1 VPGQEKDTTMQ
12 KPVCLI
18 DTGMDGILRVK
29 QKALDILQQIQ
40 NPVVVVGVVGLYRTG
55 KSYLMNQLA
64 GKQTGFALG
73 STIES
78 KTKGIW
84 MWCVPHP
91 SKAGHTLVL
100 LDTEG
105 LGDIQKGDSKH
116 DTKIFSLAVL
126 LSSTLIYNSRGTID
140 NKAIEEL
147 QFVTEISEH
156 IKFKSSDEVGDSAHF
171 VKFFPTFIWAVRD
184 FTLELKLDNKC
195 TTEDEYLELALQ
207 LKTGTSK
214 ITTEYNLPRECI
226 RNYFPSRKCFVFPFP
241 TNPENL
247 TALDHLESSDLLS
260 NFLEKSREFCD
271 FVFHESPVKKL
282 QDGQTVN
289 ARVFGHLVK
298 TYVDTISKGDIPCL
312 ENAVVAMAQIENEA
326 AVKEGLQVYKSGM
339 EQLKENFPVEVMEI
353 TAKHQDLNMTATQA
367 FMKRSFKDTEGKHLK
382 ELEVKSVLKPSTFTE
397 FTRRPYPEK
406 CEEILSQLS
415 AEMATNLKEGIYA
428 ERGGYGLF
436 CNDVKKI
443 VDDYKK
449 NTGKQVKAE
458 EVLKDFL
465 QQKSVDSNLIRQ
477 ADKRLTEK
485 EKKIAEQREKEI
497 LLEQDLMSKEQERLQ
512 LEQKMAAEQKSNLER
527 VNQLKDKMEA
537 EMRLMRAEGEKEMQ
551 SKLRE
556 QAALLEKGF
565 KEKADMMAQEM
576 REFQIKN
583 AEAEERRS
591 REFTSMME
599 SMNQRHGEAMSQMMR
614 QHQEQ
619 MKSLVRRPR
628 NDGCVV
634 L

>member
-1 VPGQEKDTTMQ
+1 MCVCVCASSATMQ

-382 ELEVKSVLKPSTFTE
+382 ELEVKRYLRQNQESSK
-397 FTRRPYPEK
+397 RK

-443 VDDYKK
+443 CCGGQFQFHHFHMKPLTALSPAVIIP
-449 NTGKQVKAE
+449 QF
-458 EVLKDFL
+458 KDCPLISFL
-465 QQKSVDSNLIRQ
+465 SALP
-477 ADKRLTEK
+477 
-485 EKKIAEQREKEI
+485 EQREKEI

>member
-1 VPGQEKDTTMQ
+1 MMFARNSATMQ

-282 QDGQTVN
+282 N
-289 ARVFGHLVK
+289 VK
-298 TYVDTISKGDIPCL
+298 NIYKYTYVDTISKGDIPCL

-397 FTRRPYPEK
+397 FTRRPYPERLT
-406 CEEILSQLS
+406 ISS
-415 AEMATNLKEGIYA
+415 Y
-428 ERGGYGLF
+428 R
-436 CNDVKKI
+436 DR
-443 VDDYKK
+443 
-449 NTGKQVKAE
+449 KQVKAE

-485 EKKIAEQREKEI
+485 EKKIQREKEI

-583 AEAEERRS
+583 AERVKKVAGVNPKLPTSPQTAALSWRPTAPS
-591 REFTSMME
+591 RQKCVCCECPGRLAQPTGPQTWTS
-599 SMNQRHGEAMSQMMR
+599 
-614 QHQEQ
+614 
-619 MKSLVRRPR
+619 
-628 NDGCVV
+628 
-634 L
+634 